1 VKPAAERRRKEYR
14 ARSHARRLVV
24 QALYQ
29 LQVNPVSWQD
39 AFAEIGSG
47 ADAERADADYFKVLL
62 RDIADG
68 REALDQRLTQWC
80 EIPLPDLDP
89 VEHATLWVGVH
100 ELQFCLDLPYRVVLA
115 EAVELAKRFGATD
128 GHKFVNGVLDRA
140 AQELRAAEYGAGN

>member
-1 VKPAAERRRKEYR
+1 VNPAAERRRKEFR